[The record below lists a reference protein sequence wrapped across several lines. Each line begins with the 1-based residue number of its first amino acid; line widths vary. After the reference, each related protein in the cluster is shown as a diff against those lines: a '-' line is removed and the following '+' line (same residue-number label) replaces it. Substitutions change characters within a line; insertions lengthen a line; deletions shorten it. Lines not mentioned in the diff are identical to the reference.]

1 MNNVLKRVFNW
12 GAIQRFLKSSVMGA
26 LIGALV
32 AFLLVFYF
40 YQSPQLGMYQRQL
53 DLYQNQLD
61 IMNKTLSIQNESLS
75 VQNEQIGI
83 LNESL
88 VKRVQLELE
97 VIPRYDWRFSG
108 SSNGSFQLINT
119 TLTLPRNEQTI
130 FHVYVSN
137 VGNAIAH
144 LLYWTVTVFAPPNT
158 LIQSGPIY
166 DIQNIVLAPYGLYN
180 MTYTF
185 DPSITSTYENE
196 LVFTFALMS
205 TESIIYEMVNAT
217 LR

>member
-1 MNNVLKRVFNW
+1 MNNIWKRVFNL
-12 GAIQRFLKSSVMGA
+12 GNLKRLAKSSAMAALVGA

-32 AFLLVFYF
+32 AFLLGFHFVY
-40 YQSPQLGMYQRQL
+40 SPQLGMYKKQL

-61 IMNKTLSIQNESLS
+61 IMNESLSIQQEQIEIMNESL
-75 VQNEQIGI
+75 I
-83 LNESL
+83 
-88 VKRVQLELE
+88 KRVQLELE
-97 VIPRYDWRFSG
+97 VVPRYDWEVSG
-108 SSNGSFQLINT
+108 SSNGSMQLINT

-144 LLYWTVTVFAPPNT
+144 LLYWTVTIFSPPNT
-158 LIQSGPIY
+158 LIKSGPMY
-166 DIQNIVLAPYGLYN
+166 DIPNIVLAPYGLYN

-185 DPSITSTYENE
+185 DPLTIGTYVNE

-205 TESIIYEMVNAT
+205 TESIIYETVNAT
-217 LR
+217 FR